1 MQEGLFSIKAANL
14 QQMVKESCY
23 FTATDA
29 ARRRGAL
36 TKLHPMKIM
45 ACLSEEHMHRTSAEV
60 MGSTR
65 AEQRIKYVIKTKSAP
80 EKLWWWIW
88 QHMTLQNTILKKSIS
103 TYIQYK
109 YICIRLISLGVKFQ
123 QY

>member
-14 QQMVKESCY
+14 QQMAKESCY
-23 FTATDA
+23 FAAADA

-103 TYIQYK
+103 LHIYSINIYVFV
-109 YICIRLISLGVKFQ
+109 LSALE
-123 QY
+123 